1 MEQKIILL
9 LTSVVI
15 MISSIFSLIW
25 ILSQMK
31 KDKLYPSSLA
41 QDFGVFIW
49 SIIGLIGSAIL
60 IFAVIHG

>member
-49 SIIGLIGSAIL
+49 GIIGLIGSAIL